1 MLQKKVLANTAISK
15 KNHQIMQHVTR
26 QVKTLITRTTTV
38 YFRFIAKNTAIT
50 IRNL

>member
-1 MLQKKVLANTAISK
+1 MLQKTFWQILQYLK

-26 QVKTLITRTTTV
+26 QVETLIVRTTTV
-38 YFRFIAKNTAIT
+38 YFRFIAKNTEIT